1 MIALTTERLPA
12 SRRIRR
18 DIAQLRPLI
27 DAGYPLVEIWKE
39 YRRETNLTI
48 TYRHFTRTL
57 AEIRRESQS
66 KATPEAGGSSWIG
79 RILSKLSGS
88 A

>member
-1 MIALTTERLPA
+1 MMAIAAERLPA
-12 SRRIRR
+12 SRQIRR
-18 DIAQLRPLI
+18 DSAQLRPLI
-27 DAGYPLVEIWKE
+27 DASYPLVEKKE
-39 YRRETNLTI
+39 YPRETNLTI

-57 AEIRRESQS
+57 AEIRRVSRA
-66 KATPEAGGSSWIG
+66 KTTPEAGGSSWIG